1 MSSGTKKFQF
11 LLLDAGPIIK
21 LFELNIWN
29 EFIKRCDVTI
39 TRTVAE
45 QSAFYG
51 PDDAKEFIDFGLKSY
66 EEKDLIKIIDLQPT
80 VVRDF
85 IKSLGQR
92 YILHPG
98 DDETL
103 AFLINSAEP
112 WKVCTADQAIFNV
125 LGFLGK
131 AEQGISLE
139 EVLSEIGLGRAL
151 GWQFSKRFRE
161 RYTKLGQIDAIQR

>member
-1 MSSGTKKFQF
+1 MNSGKKKYQF

-21 LFELNIWN
+21 LFELGIWD

-39 TRTVAE
+39 SRTVSE
-45 QSAFYG
+45 QPVFYG
-51 PDDAKEFIDFGLKSY
+51 TGDSKEYIDFGLKSY
-66 EEKDLIKIIDLQPT
+66 EDKGLIKIIDLQST

-85 IKSLGQR
+85 MKSLGQR

-103 AFLINSAEP
+103 AFLVNSAEP
-112 WKVCTADQAIFNV
+112 WKVCTADHAIFNV

-131 AEQGISLE
+131 ANQGISLE
-139 EVLSEIGLGRAL
+139 ELLSKVGLARSL
-151 GWQFSKRFRE
+151 EWRFTKRFRE
-161 RYTKLGQIDAIQR
+161 KYTRLGQIDAVQR